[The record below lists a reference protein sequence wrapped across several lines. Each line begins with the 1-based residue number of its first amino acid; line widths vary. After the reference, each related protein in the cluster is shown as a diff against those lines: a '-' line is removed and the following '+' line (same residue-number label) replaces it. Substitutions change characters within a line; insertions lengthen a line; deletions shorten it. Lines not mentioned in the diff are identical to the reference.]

1 MAEAFVCSMRH
12 DTALIMMKST
22 SISFNDIFY
31 SPLFGDLSESLG
43 IALELHGART
53 VDFRWWKT
61 KRKASCIAE
70 RWRMKNIDH

>member
-1 MAEAFVCSMRH
+1 MCSMRH

-43 IALELHGART
+43 IALEFRGART
-53 VDFRWWKT
+53 VDFRWWRTEKH
-61 KRKASCIAE
+61 ASCIAE